1 MCQAPFPSRKIGA
14 TPIFVGSAP
23 RADRER
29 TAVSLFAFAITNW
42 DTRVSL
48 ITDLE
53 MILPGIDFLISLIYD
68 ADQAS
73 MVVEGGIQGRFIYEE
88 SDIILI
94 NR

>member
-1 MCQAPFPSRKIGA
+1 M
-14 TPIFVGSAP
+14 
-23 RADRER
+23 
-29 TAVSLFAFAITNW
+29 
-42 DTRVSL
+42 SL

-53 MILPGIDFLISLIYD
+53 MILPGIDFFISLTYD

-73 MVVEGGIQGRFIYEE
+73 MVVGGGIQGRCIYEE